1 LPKLFF
7 MSIDSKVKEV
17 KKCPVQYVLAIQE
30 AMNAIQGKWKVH
42 IIASLLFGP
51 KRFSEIQKSVGRIN
65 PRMLSK
71 ELKELELNGIIK
83 REIQNISPVVIEYSL
98 TESGCKLKKVLD
110 TMIDWGIEHR
120 VISLKKLKHSK

>member
-1 LPKLFF
+1 MAKELTIK
-7 MSIDSKVKEV
+7 KEV

-51 KRFSEIQKSVGRIN
+51 KRFNEIQKSVGRIN

-83 REIQNISPVVIEYSL
+83 RKIQNVSPVVIEYSL
-98 TESGCKLKKVLD
+98 TESGSKLKKVLD
-110 TMIDWGIEHR
+110 AMIDWGLEHR
-120 VISLKKLKHSK
+120 IVSIQKLKQSK